1 MSALYQ
7 MRYQGV
13 AGNGHGAMYI
23 GKGVVVGIDISGA
36 RFNGTYTLSGTTIDG
51 TATLTSAG
59 GALVT
64 GQDVPAGGTVPI
76 TFSLP
81 AGFDDGQY
89 HQVVGRRQAC
99 RRLLQQDRRRPLR
112 TMASPEMAS
121 ASSRAASIRP
131 SRRSRS
137 ARPSRP
143 CPWA

>member
-13 AGNGHGAMYI
+13 AGNGHGAMYV

-36 RFNGTYTLSGTTIDG
+36 RYNGTYTLSGTTING
-51 TATLTSAG
+51 TAILTSAG

-64 GQDVPAGGTVPI
+64 GQDLPAGGTVPI

-89 HQVVGRRQAC
+89 HQVIGGGKRVGVSFNKIG
-99 RRLLQQDRRRPLR
+99 DIP
-112 TMASPEMAS
+112 
-121 ASSRAASIRP
+121 
-131 SRRSRS
+131 
-137 ARPSRP
+137 
-143 CPWA
+143 

>member
-64 GQDVPAGGTVPI
+64 GQDVPCRRNGPHH
-76 TFSLP
+76 LQP
-81 AGFDDGQY
+81 AGRF
-89 HQVVGRRQAC
+89 
-99 RRLLQQDRRRPLR
+99 RRRPV
-112 TMASPEMAS
+112 SPGG
-121 ASSRAASIRP
+121 AAG
-131 SRRSRS
+131 RRVGV
-137 ARPSRP
+137 AFNKIGDVP
-143 CPWA
+143 

>member
-36 RFNGTYTLSGTTIDG
+36 RYHGTYTLSGTTIDG
-51 TATLTSAG
+51 TATLTSSG
-59 GALVT
+59 GTLVT
-64 GQDVPAGGTVPI
+64 GQDLPAGGTVAI

-89 HQVVGRRQAC
+89 HPVMGGGRRVGVSFNKIG
-99 RRLLQQDRRRPLR
+99 DVP
-112 TMASPEMAS
+112 
-121 ASSRAASIRP
+121 
-131 SRRSRS
+131 
-137 ARPSRP
+137 
-143 CPWA
+143 

>member
-36 RFNGTYTLSGTTIDG
+36 RYNGTYTLSGTTING
-51 TATLTSAG
+51 IATLTSAG

-64 GQDVPAGGTVPI
+64 GQDLPAGGTVAI

-89 HQVVGRRQAC
+89 HPVIGGGKRVGVSFNKIG
-99 RRLLQQDRRRPLR
+99 DIP
-112 TMASPEMAS
+112 
-121 ASSRAASIRP
+121 
-131 SRRSRS
+131 
-137 ARPSRP
+137 
-143 CPWA
+143 

>member
-13 AGNGHGAMYI
+13 AGNGHGAMYV

-36 RFNGTYTLSGTTIDG
+36 RFNGTYALSGTMIEG

-89 HQVVGRRQAC
+89 HQVIAG
-99 RRLLQQDRRRPLR
+99 DRRVGVSFNKIGDIP
-112 TMASPEMAS
+112 
-121 ASSRAASIRP
+121 
-131 SRRSRS
+131 
-137 ARPSRP
+137 
-143 CPWA
+143 

>member
-13 AGNGHGAMYI
+13 AGNGHGAMSI

-36 RFNGTYTLSGTTIDG
+36 RYHGTYTLSGTTLNG

-81 AGFDDGQY
+81 AGFDDGF
-89 HQVVGRRQAC
+89 HDVRVGHRN
-99 RRLLQQDRRRPLR
+99 LQQDRFRRAKKPVYVLL
-112 TMASPEMAS
+112 
-121 ASSRAASIRP
+121 
-131 SRRSRS
+131 
-137 ARPSRP
+137 
-143 CPWA
+143 

>member
-23 GKGVVVGIDISGA
+23 GNGVIVGIDISGT
-36 RFNGTYTLSGTTIDG
+36 RCHGTYILSATIMYG

-64 GQDVPAGGTVPI
+64 GQNVPAGGTVPV

-81 AGFDDGQY
+81 AEFDDGKF
-89 HQVVGRRQAC
+89 HQVIVGGKPVGVSFNKIG
-99 RRLLQQDRRRPLR
+99 DIP
-112 TMASPEMAS
+112 
-121 ASSRAASIRP
+121 
-131 SRRSRS
+131 
-137 ARPSRP
+137 
-143 CPWA
+143 

>member
-23 GKGVVVGIDISGA
+23 GNGVIVGIDISGA
-36 RFNGTYTLSGTTIDG
+36 RYNGTYTLLGTILDG

-76 TFSLP
+76 SFSLP
-81 AGFDDGQY
+81 EGFDNGQY
-89 HQVVGRRQAC
+89 CKVIAGSKRVGVSFNKIG
-99 RRLLQQDRRRPLR
+99 DVP
-112 TMASPEMAS
+112 
-121 ASSRAASIRP
+121 
-131 SRRSRS
+131 
-137 ARPSRP
+137 
-143 CPWA
+143 